1 MSHRIALFYKN
12 DVGTMSYRVL
22 SREGITDESTDF
34 SMLGSPIHI
43 ADFDDLGIAPL
54 PDPTVVADG
63 GIKVPFCAYYCIK
76 MREVSG
82 SPKIIWRFLS
92 NIEKQPVTSLRLYNE
107 ILESLPNKQDTT
119 MSNKTT
125 DPAVVNSIVEG
136 VVDPLD
142 HLDETLWCVY
152 GTMELPSIVCCK
164 VSNVVIS
171 SHDTILCVLGYSGW
185 GGDYP
190 AEALNKRHPKFSSL
204 GVPHDEWLLRYQ
216 TDSDIDVMQWFTEKS
231 AAITYIDFLVTPTPE
246 S

>member
-22 SREGITDESTDF
+22 SREGLTDESTDF
-34 SMLGSPIHI
+34 STVGSPICI
-43 ADFDDLGIAPL
+43 ADFDEIGIALL
-54 PDPTVVADG
+54 PEPTVVVDG
-63 GIKVPFCAYYCIK
+63 GIKVPYCSYYSTK
-76 MREVSG
+76 MQEMSG
-82 SPKIIWRFLS
+82 EPKVIWRFLS

-136 VVDPLD
+136 AVNPLD

-164 VSNVVIS
+164 VEGIGHYV
-171 SHDTILCVLGYSGW
+171 CGYSGW
-185 GGDYP
+185 SGGGP
-190 AEALNKRHPKFSSL
+190 AVFRNKRHPKFSSL
-204 GVPHDEWLLRYQ
+204 GVPYEKWLHRVKHDP
-216 TDSDIDVMQWFTEKS
+216 DIDVMYWFTEKS
-231 AAITYIDFLVTPTPE
+231 AAIAYIDFLVTPTPE